1 MNNLNEKLSE
11 ALAIQPLEI
20 KQSTEIV
27 EIKDV
32 VDDDAEFARQNIR
45 DLIVKG
51 NDAASHIVEIAKQS
65 EHPRAF
71 EVAAGMLKNL
81 SDMNKDLLE
90 IQKRKQDFHFQRRR
104 KNQQIVHIN
113 QNDKNHIVYH
123 LSHDAR
129 LNFGNHVAGRLQ
141 HLKQKVIPH
150 LARFHT
156 PVHSFLQVRHD

>member
-11 ALAIQPLEI
+11 ALEIQPLEI

-27 EIKDV
+27 EVKDV

-90 IQKRKQDFHFQRRR
+90 IQKRKQDLQP
-104 KNQQIVHIN
+104 KVTNN
-113 QNDKNHIVYH
+113 TQNLNIDKAVFVGSTAE
-123 LSHDAR
+123 L
-129 LNFGNHVAGRLQ
+129 
-141 HLKQKVIPH
+141 LKQLRENK
-150 LARFHT
+150 
-156 PVHSFLQVRHD
+156 

>member
-11 ALAIQPLEI
+11 ALEIQPLEI

-32 VDDDAEFARQNIR
+32 VEDDAEFARQNIR

-90 IQKRKQDFHFQRRR
+90 IQKRKQDLQP
-104 KNQQIVHIN
+104 KVTNN
-113 QNDKNHIVYH
+113 TQNLNIDKAVFVCSTAE
-123 LSHDAR
+123 L
-129 LNFGNHVAGRLQ
+129 
-141 HLKQKVIPH
+141 LKQLRENKLDYGKIN
-150 LARFHT
+150 
-156 PVHSFLQVRHD
+156 

>member
-11 ALAIQPLEI
+11 ALEIQPLEI
-20 KQSTEIV
+20 KPSTKIV
-27 EIKDV
+27 EVKDV

-90 IQKRKQDFHFQRRR
+90 IQKRKQDLQP
-104 KNQQIVHIN
+104 KVTNN
-113 QNDKNHIVYH
+113 TQNLNIDKAVFVGSTAE
-123 LSHDAR
+123 L
-129 LNFGNHVAGRLQ
+129 
-141 HLKQKVIPH
+141 LKQLRENK
-150 LARFHT
+150 
-156 PVHSFLQVRHD
+156 

>member
-11 ALAIQPLEI
+11 ALEIQPLEI
-20 KQSTEIV
+20 KQSTKIV

-32 VDDDAEFARQNIR
+32 VEDDAEFARQNIR

-90 IQKRKQDFHFQRRR
+90 IQKRKQDLQP
-104 KNQQIVHIN
+104 KITNN
-113 QNDKNHIVYH
+113 TQNLNIDKAVFVGSTAE
-123 LSHDAR
+123 L
-129 LNFGNHVAGRLQ
+129 
-141 HLKQKVIPH
+141 LKQLKENK
-150 LARFHT
+150 
-156 PVHSFLQVRHD
+156 